1 MWIFYYAFQNQIK
14 LVVTPEIYLKMCFL
28 RVRMEQPVP
37 LTGRKVTLAT
47 SLILLVDFIQS
58 FLLGDKFSLIS
69 LEKIGKCS
77 VCMICKFALYL
88 LNKNNC
94 KVIERMTF
102 LKWSSWTLSSILA
115 FCFDSLLSLIFV
127 IYICFMS
134 V

>member
-1 MWIFYYAFQNQIK
+1 MWLFYYAFQNQIK

-69 LEKIGKCS
+69 LKKIGKCS

-94 KVIERMTF
+94 KVIEQMTF